1 MSVGTNFPADEESLC
16 RLGPKDSSVAGRVN
30 NYQRIFMSNKS
41 NMIDVEKI
49 DPDRVFDGGDLD
61 CGSGLI
67 LLIREN
73 MIKVPVGGI
82 LEMRSREPTV
92 GDDLPPWCRMVH
104 HDYLGQA
111 EGDGCV
117 RYFIRRGE
125 AKTDEGSVESE
136 EQALEKDKQQAKE
149 YEWRVRIRSTG
160 HQQSTVYCRNFS
172 WNIGQP
178 VSFEE
183 KDAHPSSIEAFL
195 GAFGSALA
203 SGYATEC
210 SRDGLEIDDIEI
222 TVRGKLINVLAH
234 MGVEEGNPGF
244 AGIEVKCFASTMDDE
259 SKVQKAWERTVRRSP
274 LAATLAGAVELN
286 IKLMVV

>member
-1 MSVGTNFPADEESLC
+1 MA
-16 RLGPKDSSVAGRVN
+16 
-30 NYQRIFMSNKS
+30 NKS
-41 NMIDVEKI
+41 DIKNMENIV
-49 DPDRVFDGGDLD
+49 PDQVFDGGDLD

-73 MIKVPVGGI
+73 MLKVPVGGV

-92 GDDLPPWCRMVH
+92 SDDLPPWCRMVH
-104 HDYLGQA
+104 HEYLGQKQ
-111 EGDGCV
+111 GDGFV

-125 AKTDEGSVESE
+125 AETGDASDESE
-136 EQALEKDKQQAKE
+136 KQALEKDKKQAKE
-149 YEWRVRIRSTG
+149 YEWRVRTRSTG

-178 VSFEE
+178 ISFEE
-183 KDAHPSSIEAFL
+183 KDAHPCSIEAFL
-195 GAFGSALA
+195 GALGGALA

-222 TVRGKLINVLAH
+222 TVRGKLNNVLAH
-234 MGVEEGNPGF
+234 VGVEEGDPGF
-244 AGIEVKCFASTMDDE
+244 SSIEVKCFASTMEDE
-259 SKVQKAWERTVRRSP
+259 DKVRKAWERTVKRSP
-274 LAATLAGAVELN
+274 LASTLLKAVELN

>member
-1 MSVGTNFPADEESLC
+1 MA
-16 RLGPKDSSVAGRVN
+16 
-30 NYQRIFMSNKS
+30 NKS
-41 NMIDVEKI
+41 DITDVGKI
-49 DPDRVFDGGDLD
+49 VPDQVFDGGDLD

-73 MIKVPVGGI
+73 MIKVPVGGV

-92 GDDLPPWCRMVH
+92 SDDLPPWCRMSH
-104 HDYLGQA
+104 HEYLGQA
-111 EGDGCV
+111 EGDGFS

-125 AKTDEGSVESE
+125 AKTNEGSAESE

-160 HQQSTVYCRNFS
+160 HQKSTVYCRNFS

-183 KDAHPSSIEAFL
+183 KDEHPCSIEAFL
-195 GAFGSALA
+195 GAIGGALA

-234 MGVEEGNPGF
+234 MGVEEGDPGF
-244 AGIEVKCFASTMDDE
+244 SSIEVKCFVSTMEDE
-259 SKVQKAWERTVRRSP
+259 DKVRKTWEKTVRRSP
-274 LAATLAGAVELN
+274 LAATLVKAVELN

>member
-1 MSVGTNFPADEESLC
+1 MANISDITDVG
-16 RLGPKDSSVAGRVN
+16 
-30 NYQRIFMSNKS
+30 
-41 NMIDVEKI
+41 KI
-49 DPDRVFDGGDLD
+49 VPDQVFDGGDLD

-73 MIKVPVGGI
+73 MLKVPVGGV

-92 GDDLPPWCRMVH
+92 SDDLPPWCRMSH
-104 HDYLGQA
+104 HEYLGRSA
-111 EGDGCV
+111 GDGFD

-125 AKTDEGSVESE
+125 AKADEGSVESE

-183 KDAHPSSIEAFL
+183 KDAHPCSIEAFL
-195 GAFGSALA
+195 GAFGAALA

-210 SRDGLEIDDIEI
+210 SRDDLEIDDIEI

-234 MGVEEGNPGF
+234 MGVEEGDPGF
-244 AGIEVKCFASTMDDE
+244 SGIEVKCFVSTMDDE
-259 SKVQKAWERTVRRSP
+259 SKVRKAWERTVRRSP
-274 LAATLAGAVELN
+274 LAATLGRAVELN

>member
-1 MSVGTNFPADEESLC
+1 M
-16 RLGPKDSSVAGRVN
+16 
-30 NYQRIFMSNKS
+30 INKS
-41 NMIDVEKI
+41 DITNVGKI
-49 DPDRVFDGGDLD
+49 VPDQVFDGGDLD

-73 MIKVPVGGI
+73 MLKVPVGGI

-92 GDDLPPWCRMVH
+92 SDDLPPWCRMVH
-104 HDYLGQA
+104 HEYLGQTG
-111 EGDGCV
+111 GDGFI

-125 AKTDEGSVESE
+125 AKTEKESAESE
-136 EQALEKDKQQAKE
+136 EKELEKDKQQAKE
-149 YEWRVRIRSTG
+149 YEWRVRTRSTG

-178 VSFEE
+178 ISFEE
-183 KDAHPSSIEAFL
+183 KDAHPCSIEAFL
-195 GAFGSALA
+195 GALGGALA
-203 SGYATEC
+203 SGFSTEC

-234 MGVEEGNPGF
+234 VGVEEGDPGF
-244 AGIEVKCFASTMDDE
+244 SGIEVKCFVSTMDDE
-259 SKVQKAWERTVRRSP
+259 DRVRKAWERTVRRSP
-274 LAATLAGAVELN
+274 LAATLIKAVELN

>member
-1 MSVGTNFPADEESLC
+1 MA
-16 RLGPKDSSVAGRVN
+16 
-30 NYQRIFMSNKS
+30 NKS
-41 NMIDVEKI
+41 DITGVGKI
-49 DPDRVFDGGDLD
+49 VPDQVFDGGDLD

-73 MIKVPVGGI
+73 MLKVPVGGV
-82 LEMRSREPTV
+82 LEMRSRERTV
-92 GDDLPPWCRMVH
+92 SDDLPPWCRMVH
-104 HDYLGQA
+104 HEYLGQA
-111 EGDGCV
+111 EGDGFT

-136 EQALEKDKQQAKE
+136 EQALEKDKKQAKE

-183 KDAHPSSIEAFL
+183 KDSHPSSIEAFL
-195 GAFGSALA
+195 GAFGAALV

-234 MGVEEGNPGF
+234 MGVEEGDPGF
-244 AGIEVKCFASTMDDE
+244 SGIEVKCFASTMDDE
-259 SKVQKAWERTVRRSP
+259 TRVRKAWERTVRRSP
-274 LAATLAGAVELN
+274 LASTLARAVELN